1 MSSVAT
7 MSSSRGNCACL
18 NFLQLLLYSLLRLL
32 RRVVRTM
39 ISSTKDLAQHLGISR
54 WTVSRVLN
62 GHPEVKE
69 ETRLRVLE
77 AASELG
83 FSPNAMARGLR
94 GGATGLVG
102 VCFQELESP
111 ALAKKMAFLQ
121 QELRTLGFQGMI
133 ELTDGD
139 PELEESV
146 IRHFLSLKTD
156 GIILVGSTL
165 EHRNRTVKRLIQ
177 TRVPTVLVDPIHK
190 LPFPS
195 ISLDRA
201 GIMALVVEHLWTRG
215 HRKFALLGIES
226 DPVLG
231 KVRIEGIRKGL
242 DKYFGDYDAQVCSYT
257 APDFG
262 LQDYG
267 YGYRLAE
274 MVLQTGRLETAWIA
288 MNDRLVIGALSF
300 LREQNVRVPEDVALV
315 GFDNLDISSWYD
327 PPLTTVDQVIPRLF
341 REAVARLVLS
351 ITDLKEYRVSET
363 WILPEL
369 IIRKTS

>member
-1 MSSVAT
+1 
-7 MSSSRGNCACL
+7 
-18 NFLQLLLYSLLRLL
+18 
-32 RRVVRTM
+32 M
-39 ISSTKDLAQHLGISR
+39 ISSTKDLAEHLGLSR

-94 GGATGLVG
+94 GGATGLIG

-111 ALAKKMAFLQ
+111 ALAKKMSFLQ
-121 QELRTLGFQGMI
+121 QELRALGFQGMI

-139 PELEESV
+139 PKLEESV

-165 EHRNRTVKRLIQ
+165 EPRNRTIERLIQ
-177 TRVPTVLVDPIHK
+177 TQVPTVLVDPIHA
-190 LPFPS
+190 LPFPA

-201 GIMALVVEHLWTRG
+201 RIMALVVEHLWAKG

-231 KVRIEGIRKGL
+231 KVRIEGIKKGL
-242 DKYFGDYDAQVCSYT
+242 QGFGGDYDSQVCSYT
-257 APDFG
+257 APSFG

-267 YGYRLAE
+267 YGYSLAE
-274 MVLQTGRLETAWIA
+274 TVLNQGRSETAWIA

-327 PPLTTVDQVIPRLF
+327 PPLTTVDQVIPKLF
-341 REAVARLVLS
+341 REAVARLVAT
-351 ITDLKEYRVSET
+351 ITDSKENRVSET